1 MVSRIY
7 KRMAKFISFIK
18 ESIMFFLAEIDKRL
32 AELNDKINEKIEY
45 TEVLKDCVQ
54 LNCMEC
60 KFNKMC
66 DFSNSKKGR

>member
-1 MVSRIY
+1 MLN
-7 KRMAKFISFIK
+7 FIVHIK
-18 ESIMFFLAEIDKRL
+18 DLLTFFLAEIDKRL

-60 KFNKMC
+60 KFNKTC
-66 DFSNSKKGR
+66 EFNNPKKGR